1 MSALGV
7 CCFDGLPGPT
17 HSYAGLSPGNLA
29 ATEHAGQL
37 GNPKAAALQ
46 GLAKMRLVRD
56 LGIPQ
61 AVLPPQPRPD
71 VRALRRLGFTGTDA
85 EVIARAASTDGARLL
100 RLVSSASAMWTA
112 NAATVASSADCA
124 DGRVHLTVANLSS
137 LFHRSLEAPATLRVL
152 RSIFADERRFVVH
165 DPLPSGDLFADEGA
179 ANHIRLET
187 SRGAAHLFAWGRSA
201 LREAPLPRRHPAR
214 QTLEASQALARLH
227 CLSDAQ
233 ALFPQQDPLGIDAGA
248 FHTDVLAVG
257 LSGFLMLHERA
268 FVNPEAVIDT
278 LRERL
283 GAELVVALAREA
295 DVPLADA
302 VSTYLFNSELCALAG
317 GRMALVAPKEA
328 ESSAP
333 ARRFLDRLVAEPTP
347 VDRVVFVDVNASM
360 KNGGGPACLRLAV
373 PLTDEERGAIRAR
386 VFLDEALERELS
398 AWVEKHYRDR
408 LALEDLADPSLH
420 AEGLTALDELTSL
433 LGLGSVYDFQI

>member
-29 ATEHAGQL
+29 ATEHAGRV
-37 GNPKAAALQ
+37 GNPKAAALE

-56 LGIPQ
+56 LGVPQ

-71 VRALRRLGFTGTDA
+71 VRALRRLGFSGTDA
-85 EVIARAASTDGARLL
+85 EVIARAANTDDARLL

-112 NAATVASSADCA
+112 NAATVAPSADCA

-137 LFHRSLEAPATLRVL
+137 LFHRSLEAPTTLRVL
-152 RSIFADERRFVVH
+152 RSIFADERSFVVH
-165 DPLPSGDLFADEGA
+165 EPLPSGDLFADEGA
-179 ANHIRLET
+179 ANHLRLET

-233 ALFPQQDPLGIDAGA
+233 TLFPQQDPRGIDAGA

-257 LSGFLMLHERA
+257 LNGFLMLHERA
-268 FVNPEAVIDT
+268 FVDPEAVIDT

-283 GAELVVALAREA
+283 GAELVVALARES
-295 DVPLADA
+295 DVPIADA

-317 GRMALVAPKEA
+317 GRLALVAPKEA

-360 KNGGGPACLRLAV
+360 KNGGGPACLRLGV
-373 PLTDEERGAIRAR
+373 PLTEEERGAIRPR
-386 VFLDEALERELS
+386 VFLDEALERGLFE
-398 AWVEKHYRDR
+398 WVEKHYRDR
-408 LALEDLADPSLH
+408 LALSDLADPSLH

-433 LGLGSVYDFQI
+433 LGLGSVYEFQR